1 MIYFY
6 ANSIYFSV
14 SSSLTK
20 TIFLKQNIRSERS
33 RGGQEGKANIPD
45 LRIIEN
51 FTVWRTLSA
60 CINFECCWKISQ
72 IELKIEWKFM
82 SGWKS
87 SQKCSG
93 IDQTAATLPLQRH
106 LQLIHPFL
114 MLHLISRQK
123 TKEHSRKNVV
133 HQFIYFFADSLFA
146 YLKRYFKLLIYE
158 HPSIQPEVL
167 YSLIIY
173 FWLHHD
179 CFLIHSAPV
188 DIYFHFAG

>member
-1 MIYFY
+1 MFVR
-6 ANSIYFSV
+6 AV
-14 SSSLTK
+14 V
-20 TIFLKQNIRSERS
+20 RSEC
-33 RGGQEGKANIPD
+33 KANIPD
-45 LRIIEN
+45 LQIIEKISL
-51 FTVWRTLSA
+51 WRTLSA
-60 CINFECCWKISQ
+60 CINLERSLKNFECFANRIKNTNRIKNRMEIHVGVGSHTKNVANSIS
-72 IELKIEWKFM
+72 
-82 SGWKS
+82 
-87 SQKCSG
+87 
-93 IDQTAATLPLQRH
+93 DNRNTPTRRH

-133 HQFIYFFADSLFA
+133 HQFIYFVDSLFV
-146 YLKRYFKLLIYE
+146 YLERYFKLLIYE

-188 DIYFHFAG
+188 DIYFHFAGQKWLRLRNV